1 MEMCNILR
9 ISLSFFEIPNPQVS
23 KGHVDSSRAEPVGIS
38 DRLNFPQVHLLKKDI
53 LDMLA
58 DICLVRPSSL

>member
-1 MEMCNILR
+1 MLR

-38 DRLNFPQVHLLKKDI
+38 EQLTLRQVHLLKKY
-53 LDMLA
+53 
-58 DICLVRPSSL
+58 S